1 MENNFRVRLRND
13 TKRESGIFL
22 VGWVG
27 TNTRKTV
34 YMEAGK
40 SKISPEEVTSSP
52 VGSLQRAQIANGG
65 WACCNI

>member
-22 VGWVG
+22 VGWDG

-40 SKISPEEVTSSP
+40 SKISPKEKSP
-52 VGSLQRAQIANGG
+52 LHQ
-65 WACCNI
+65 